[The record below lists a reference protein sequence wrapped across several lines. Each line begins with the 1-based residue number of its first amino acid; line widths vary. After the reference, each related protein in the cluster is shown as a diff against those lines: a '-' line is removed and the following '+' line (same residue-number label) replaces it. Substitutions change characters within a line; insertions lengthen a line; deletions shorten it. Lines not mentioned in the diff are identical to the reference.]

1 MKHRVRFGSLI
12 FTILIV
18 VTLLCAYAFQDE
30 FKAGDYTLTGDLSSI
45 ATSLNLTSRAQLILR
60 ATHPSL
66 QEKENFNQNCNSHS
80 QEIYVLGCYREDQD
94 RLYVYNVDSSEIPG
108 VREVTTAH
116 EMLHAAY
123 HRLLFWEKNDLNDQL
138 QSAYQQLPA
147 DSDLRVSMQNYR
159 PDEFYDEL
167 HSRLGTEVKNLPAP
181 LERYYQRYFMDRQAI
196 VKFNDQYHNVFTEL
210 KRETDRLKTSIETK
224 KQAIET
230 QTKQYQEQKQ
240 QLNTVISD
248 FNSRAAR
255 GDLSNQSDFN
265 TKRQAIVS
273 RIDKLNLEYDQLKK
287 GIEELNSEIAKYNQ
301 SIYHNN
307 ELIDQINSNSI
318 PKVGKGLSNS

>member
-94 RLYVYNVDSSEIPG
+94 RLYIYNVDSSEIPG

-167 HSRLGTEVKNLPAP
+167 HSRLGTEVKNLSAP

-318 PKVGKGLSNS
+318 PKVDKSL

>member
-12 FTILIV
+12 FTIPIV

-318 PKVGKGLSNS
+318 PKVDKSL

>member
-1 MKHRVRFGSLI
+1 MKHRARFGSLI
-12 FTILIV
+12 FTIFIV

-30 FKAGDYTLTGDLSSI
+30 FKAGDYALTGDLSSI

-66 QEKENFNQNCNSHS
+66 QEKESFNQNCNSHS

-94 RLYVYNVDSSEIPG
+94 RLYIYNVDSSEIPG

-147 DSDLRVSMQNYR
+147 DSDLRVSMQNYQ

-181 LERYYQRYFMDRQAI
+181 LERYYQRYFIDRQAI
-196 VKFNDQYHNVFTEL
+196 VKFNEQYHNVFTEL

-318 PKVGKGLSNS
+318 PKVDKSL

>member
-1 MKHRVRFGSLI
+1 MKHRARFGSLL
-12 FTILIV
+12 FTIFIV
-18 VTLLCAYAFQDE
+18 TTLLCAYAFQDE
-30 FKAGDYTLTGDLSSI
+30 FKAGDYALTGDLSSI

-94 RLYVYNVDSSEIPG
+94 RLYIYNVDSSEIPG

-138 QSAYQQLPA
+138 QSVYHQLPA

-224 KQAIET
+224 KQAIEA

-318 PKVGKGLSNS
+318 PKVDKSL

>member
-94 RLYVYNVDSSEIPG
+94 RLYIYNVDSSEIPG

-167 HSRLGTEVKNLPAP
+167 HSRLGTEVKNLPVP

-318 PKVGKGLSNS
+318 PKVDKSL

>member
-1 MKHRVRFGSLI
+1 MKYRARFGSLI
-12 FTILIV
+12 FTIFIV
-18 VTLLCAYAFQDE
+18 ATLLCAYAFQDE
-30 FKAGDYTLTGDLSSI
+30 FKAGDYALTGDLSSI

-66 QEKENFNQNCNSHS
+66 QEKESFNQNCNSHS
-80 QEIYVLGCYREDQD
+80 REIYVLGCYREDQD
-94 RLYVYNVDSSEIPG
+94 RLYIYNVDSSEIPG

-138 QSAYQQLPA
+138 QSVYHQLPA

-181 LERYYQRYFMDRQAI
+181 LERYYQRYFVDRQAI
-196 VKFNDQYHNVFTEL
+196 VKFNEQYHNVFTEL

-255 GDLSNQSDFN
+255 GDFGNQSDFN

-273 RIDKLNLEYDQLKK
+273 RINKLNLEYDQLKK
-287 GIEELNSEIAKYNQ
+287 GIEELNSEITKYNQ

-318 PKVGKGLSNS
+318 PKVDKGLSNS

>member
-1 MKHRVRFGSLI
+1 MKHRARFGSLI
-12 FTILIV
+12 FIIFIV
-18 VTLLCAYAFQDE
+18 ATLLCAYAFQDE
-30 FKAGDYTLTGDLSSI
+30 FKAGDYALTGDLSSI
-45 ATSLNLTSRAQLILR
+45 VSSLNLTSRAQLILR

-94 RLYVYNVDSSEIPG
+94 RLYIYNVDSSEIPG

-181 LERYYQRYFMDRQAI
+181 LERYYQRYFIDRQAI
-196 VKFNDQYHNVFTEL
+196 VKFNEQYHNVFTEL

-318 PKVGKGLSNS
+318 PKVDKSL